1 MDLTLE
7 ISEKVKRLDEHSQKL
22 VLGVV
27 SRFLN
32 ENEDDFLTNED
43 LIDIDVARK
52 ERVNG
57 EVYSFSDIENNL
69 I

>member
-22 VLGVV
+22 VLSVV

-32 ENEDDFLTNED
+32 EDNDFLTDED
-43 LIDIDVARK
+43 LIDIAVARN
-52 ERVNG
+52 ERANG